1 MIQQTNVPPLM
12 ARLVNEFGA
21 TWVDETTMADWSGEG
36 GDRVLLLAGDPVQF
50 PEGLDV
56 AAVLP
61 ELMRSFSGRF
71 QVGVVPRQSEAAVAK
86 VYGSQRWPTL
96 IFLRDGHYVTAL
108 AGMQDWDVYLK
119 EVALALSLPTSRAP
133 TIGIP
138 VVTSGTSANTCH

>member
-1 MIQQTNVPPLM
+1 M
-12 ARLVNEFGA
+12 ARLVNESGA
-21 TWVDETTMADWSGEG
+21 TWVDETTVMDWSRQG

-61 ELMRSFSGRF
+61 ELMRSFVGRF
-71 QVGVVPRQSEAAVAK
+71 QVGIVPRPSEAAVAK
-86 VYGSQRWPTL
+86 LYGSQRWPTL

-119 EVALALSLPTSRAP
+119 EVAVALSLPISRAP

-138 VVTSGTSANTCH
+138 VVASGTSANACH